1 MRLKKYLHNISDF
14 IIFSLRQT
22 NFCNE
27 NWHNENIWKPHL
39 VLLCFDSFRFSR
51 ENYYVLPSGMKYVLR
66 LGACRCWEP
75 NILCFAGD
83 TRKDCQ
89 GMWINSCWCRPLTVF
104 PLIWHARGIYQK
116 ETTSSKHFTNL
127 NGFDTSYLMFY
138 LIKNFKFDRWVNLAE

>member
-1 MRLKKYLHNISDF
+1 MSIFPCRQSNI
-14 IIFSLRQT
+14 
-22 NFCNE
+22 CNE
-27 NWHNENIWKPHL
+27 NWLNEDLWKPHL

-104 PLIWHARGIYQK
+104 FWFDMHAAFIKKKQLHQNTLQTWMDSIPCIRC
-116 ETTSSKHFTNL
+116 
-127 NGFDTSYLMFY
+127 YLVFSVQTDKINCSDY
-138 LIKNFKFDRWVNLAE
+138 NVYT